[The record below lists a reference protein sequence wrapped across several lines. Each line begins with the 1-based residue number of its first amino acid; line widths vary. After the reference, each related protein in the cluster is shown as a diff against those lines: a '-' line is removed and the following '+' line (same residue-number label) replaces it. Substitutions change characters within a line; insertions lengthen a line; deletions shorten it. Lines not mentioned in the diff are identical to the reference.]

1 VLTTP
6 GLLAGRTVPS
16 RVVFGPHAT
25 DLADPRHPG
34 GFSGDHVTY
43 YARRASGGAGLIVTE
58 VASVHDSDRPY
69 ERAPCAA
76 DAAPGWAAVGRA
88 CREHG
93 TLVLAGLGHAGAQ
106 GSSAHHRRPLWGPSA
121 FADPVTREV
130 PVAMDDEAIAAL
142 VAGFAAAA
150 AGARA
155 AGLDGVEIQAGQYA
169 LLRQFLSPLTN
180 HRTDRWGAERDLLLR
195 ETLAAVRTAVGDDGV
210 VGLRLAVDELAPWAG
225 LTPDTVRV
233 PAGADYVVGVR
244 GSGLAVGATRPDAHT
259 PPGHGRPLAA
269 ALRRTAPAD
278 TAVVLA
284 GGVVESADAEAALA
298 DGTAD
303 LVEMTRALVADPDLV
318 ATVRAG
324 RAPRPCV
331 LANERCRVR
340 DIRNTVV
347 SCSVAPVEEAFAV
360 PPVPPAPPLPSAP
373 AGRGHDVR
381 VVGGG
386 PAGLEGARV
395 LAAAGYRVVL
405 HERDDE
411 LGGALR
417 AVARLPGRGRY
428 AALVAWWRTELARL
442 GVAVRVGDAVR
453 PGDAVLRADTALPTL
468 WATGGLD
475 RDPPLPEAPTCG
487 AAAVLAGTDPPAG
500 PVVVLDPLGD
510 ATGVGLA
517 ELLAGRGREVA
528 LVTPDPVV
536 GHELGPGGDLVP
548 AAARLVAAG
557 VRRVVRT
564 VPVRWADG
572 VLHLRDAATG
582 APSTLPCGAVVDA
595 ARGLPGPVPVDAE
608 PVEGLLVVGRT
619 VLAGDVLAPRTVH
632 DAVLDGRRAA
642 ARVAVLAAAG
652 PPP

>member
-1 VLTTP
+1 MLTTP
-6 GLLAGRTVPS
+6 GRLAGRTVPS

-25 DLADPRHPG
+25 HLGDPRRPG
-34 GFSGDHVTY
+34 GFSDDHVAY
-43 YARRASGGAGLIVTE
+43 YARRAAGGAGVIVTE

-69 ERAPCAA
+69 ERAPRAA
-76 DAAPGWAAVGRA
+76 DAGAAPGWAAIGRA

-93 TLVLAGLGHAGAQ
+93 TRVLAGLGHAGAQ
-106 GSSAHHRRPLWGPSA
+106 GSSAYHHRPLWAPSA
-121 FADPVTREV
+121 VPDPVTREV
-130 PVAMDDEAIAAL
+130 PAAMDEAAIAAV
-142 VAGFAAAA
+142 VAGFATAAA
-150 AGARA
+150 AARD

-180 HRTDRWGAERDLLLR
+180 QRTDRWGAERDLLLR
-195 ETLAAVRTAVGDDGV
+195 GTVAAVRAALGDDGV

-233 PAGADYVVGVR
+233 PPGIDYVVGVR

-269 ALRRTAPAD
+269 ALRRVVPAT

-284 GGVVESADAEAALA
+284 GSVVEPADAEAALA

-331 LANERCRVR
+331 LTNERCRVR
-340 DIRNTVV
+340 DGRNTVV
-347 SCSVAPVEEAFAV
+347 SCSVAPVEQAVAV
-360 PPVPPAPPLPSAP
+360 PPVP
-373 AGRGHDVR
+373 AGQGREVR

-395 LAAAGYRVVL
+395 LAVAGYRVVL

-428 AALVAWWRTELARL
+428 AALVAWWRSELARL
-442 GVAVRVGDAVR
+442 GVEVRSGDVVR
-453 PGDAVLRADTALPTL
+453 TAEVVLPGDAPPPTL
-468 WATGGLD
+468 WATGGLE
-475 RDPPLPEAPTCG
+475 RKPPLPGAPTST
-487 AAAVLAGTDPPAG
+487 AAAVLAGADPPPG
-500 PVVVLDPLGD
+500 PVVVLDPVGD

-517 ELLAGRGREVA
+517 ELLAGRGRDVA

-536 GHELGPGGDLVP
+536 GHELGPSGDLVP
-548 AAARLVAAG
+548 AAARLAASG
-557 VRRVVRT
+557 VRRLVRT
-564 VPVRWADG
+564 IPLRWADG

-582 APSTLPCGAVVDA
+582 APSTLPCAAVVDT
-595 ARGLPGPVPVDAE
+595 ARGLPGPVPPGAE
-608 PVEGLLVVGRT
+608 PVAGLLVRGQT

-632 DAVLDGRRAA
+632 DAVLEGRRAA
-642 ARVAVLAAAG
+642 ARVGALAVAEPA
-652 PPP
+652 P

>member
-1 VLTTP
+1 
-6 GLLAGRTVPS
+6 
-16 RVVFGPHAT
+16 
-25 DLADPRHPG
+25 
-34 GFSGDHVTY
+34 
-43 YARRASGGAGLIVTE
+43 
-58 VASVHDSDRPY
+58 
-69 ERAPCAA
+69 
-76 DAAPGWAAVGRA
+76 
-88 CREHG
+88 
-93 TLVLAGLGHAGAQ
+93 
-106 GSSAHHRRPLWGPSA
+106 
-121 FADPVTREV
+121 
-130 PVAMDDEAIAAL
+130 M
-142 VAGFAAAA
+142 
-150 AGARA
+150 
-155 AGLDGVEIQAGQYA
+155 
-169 LLRQFLSPLTN
+169 
-180 HRTDRWGAERDLLLR
+180 
-195 ETLAAVRTAVGDDGV
+195 
-210 VGLRLAVDELAPWAG
+210 
-225 LTPDTVRV
+225 
-233 PAGADYVVGVR
+233 R
-244 GSGLAVGATRPDAHT
+244 GSGLAPGATRPDAHT
-259 PPGHGRPLAA
+259 PPGHGRPLAV
-269 ALRRTAPAD
+269 ALRRVVPAG

-284 GGVVESADAEAALA
+284 GSVVEPADAEAALA

-331 LANERCRVR
+331 LTNERCRVR
-340 DIRNTVV
+340 DGRNTVV
-347 SCSVAPVEEAFAV
+347 SCSVAPVQEAFAV
-360 PPVPPAPPLPSAP
+360 PPVPPAGQ
-373 AGRGHDVR
+373 GRDVR

-428 AALVAWWRTELARL
+428 AALVAWWRSELARL
-442 GVAVRVGDAVR
+442 GVEVRSGDVVRTAVVL
-453 PGDAVLRADTALPTL
+453 PGDAASPTL

-475 RDPPLPEAPTCG
+475 RNPPLPAAPTST
-487 AAAVLAGTDPPAG
+487 AAAVLAGTDPPPG
-500 PVVVLDPLGD
+500 PVVVLDPVGD

-536 GHELGPGGDLVP
+536 GHELGPSGDLVP
-548 AAARLVAAG
+548 AAARLAAAG

-564 VPVRWADG
+564 VPLRWADG

-582 APSTLPCGAVVDA
+582 APSTLPCAAVVDA
-595 ARGLPGPVPVDAE
+595 ARGVPGPVPPDAE
-608 PVEGLLVVGRT
+608 PVDGLLVAGRT

-642 ARVAVLAAAG
+642 ARVAALAAAE